1 MSFPALALQA
11 RRQLAALTEPA
22 HRRQVARFCFLS
34 AALLL
39 PGGYAVARWGLAIDP
54 QAVRCLPDVRAVL
67 IDRWQPPTARG
78 DLVVFEAQGLEPAF
92 ADGTLLVKLL
102 EGLPGDV
109 VDVTADGVRVN
120 GRPVAAGLALA
131 SKLGHDPADF
141 TRHYRVPQDQF
152 LALGTDPSSLDGRY
166 YGPLPQDRIRGRAR
180 VLF

>member
-11 RRQLAALTEPA
+11 RRQLAALMEPA
-22 HRRQVARFCFLS
+22 HRRQVARFCFVS

-39 PGGYAVARWGLAIDP
+39 PGGYAVARYGLAIDP
-54 QAVRCLPDVRAVL
+54 QAVRCLPEVRAVL

-92 ADGTLLVKLL
+92 ADGTLLVKRLA
-102 EGLPGDV
+102 GLPGDRI
-109 VDVTADGVRVN
+109 DVTAKGVRVN
-120 GRPVAAGLALA
+120 GQLLAEGLALA
-131 SKLGHDPADF
+131 GKLGHDPADF
-141 TRHYRVPQDQF
+141 TRHYRVPQGQF
-152 LALGTDPSSLDGRY
+152 LALGSDPSSLDGRY

>member
-1 MSFPALALQA
+1 MSWPAFARGLA
-11 RRQLAALTEPA
+11 TPA
-22 HRRQVARFCFLS
+22 HRRQVARFCFVS

-54 QAVRCLPDVRAVL
+54 QVVRCLPEVRAVL
-67 IDRWQPPTARG
+67 IDRWQPPTERG

-92 ADGTLLVKLL
+92 ADGTLLVKRLA
-102 EGLPGDV
+102 GLPGDL
-109 VDVTADGVRVN
+109 VDVTAAGVRVN
-120 GRPVAAGLALA
+120 GRLLADGLALA
-131 SKLGHDPADF
+131 GKLGHAPADF
-141 TRHYRVPQDQF
+141 TRRYRVPQGQF

>member
-1 MSFPALALQA
+1 MSWPAFVQRLA
-11 RRQLAALTEPA
+11 TPA
-22 HRRQVARFCFLS
+22 HRRQVARFCFVS

-54 QAVRCLPDVRAVL
+54 QAVRCLPEVRAVL

-92 ADGTLLVKLL
+92 ADGTLLVKRLA
-102 EGLPGDV
+102 GLPGDL
-109 VDVTADGVRVN
+109 VDVTAAGDRVN
-120 GRPVAAGLALA
+120 GQLLADGLALA
-131 SKLGHDPADF
+131 GQLGHEAADF
-141 TRHYRVPQDQF
+141 TRHYRVPQGQF